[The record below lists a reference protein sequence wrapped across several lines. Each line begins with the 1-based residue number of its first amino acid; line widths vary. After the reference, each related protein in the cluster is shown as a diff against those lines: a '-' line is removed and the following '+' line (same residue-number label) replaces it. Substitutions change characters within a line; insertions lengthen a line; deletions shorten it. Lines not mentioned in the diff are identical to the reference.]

1 MTPTLAEHRTPT
13 GAVGGCAG
21 PRDFSVPHGLVTW
34 TARRPR
40 DSGGAGRSTA
50 CGPRSRTGT
59 GGASRDVSSVPG
71 PRPSAHQQGAAGVT
85 AWTHAEDSQRCGLST
100 ITRPSR
106 ALPSIQPPASL
117 TQHGRDEGESKGLGL
132 GERFGIVLAAGLVLK
147 RDRARELG
155 TRSEGTAAP
164 LVSESKSPGGTSD
177 VIPASLVPHGDL
189 RPFASARQRA
199 LVAARAP
206 ATRRA
211 QSTRNGV
218 VPA

>member
-1 MTPTLAEHRTPT
+1 MKAPNQATR
-13 GAVGGCAG
+13 
-21 PRDFSVPHGLVTW
+21 
-34 TARRPR
+34 
-40 DSGGAGRSTA
+40 
-50 CGPRSRTGT
+50 
-59 GGASRDVSSVPG
+59 AS
-71 PRPSAHQQGAAGVT
+71 T
-85 AWTHAEDSQRCGLST
+85 AWTGRRQLLPARRAQRTPLGCPCSLDKSAALQGTALSPGPDDVQFLMN
-100 ITRPSR
+100 I
-106 ALPSIQPPASL
+106 
-117 TQHGRDEGESKGLGL
+117 GR
-132 GERFGIVLAAGLVLK
+132 RGLVLK

-206 ATRRA
+206 ATRHA